1 MADYDVVIVGGGA
14 AGLSAALMLARA
26 RRKVVVID
34 SEAPRNRPAAHMH
47 GYLSRD
53 GFPPAELLAAG
64 RAEVRGYGGEIVV
77 GAVTELDSHGW
88 EGCSALL
95 GDGTCLKGR
104 RVIVATG
111 LCDKLPDIAGLGER
125 WGRDV
130 LHCPY
135 CHGHEVADR
144 PLGVLGRSRG
154 SVHYAQVVRQWSDDV
169 MFFVPEGT
177 LSQAERSQL
186 AARDVAV
193 VEDRVTHIVVQDDR
207 LRGVAL
213 ADGRVFEREAV
224 FLRPHL
230 VPNNDLL
237 MKVGCEVDDHGW
249 VVSDRS
255 GRTSVPALWVAGNVV
270 NPRAQ
275 VINAASEGSRA
286 GMAVNAD
293 LVDEE
298 VRAAVRAHRG
308 RGESATG

>member
-1 MADYDVVIVGGGA
+1 MADYDVLIVGGGA
-14 AGLSAALMLARA
+14 AGLSAALVLARA
-26 RRKVVVID
+26 RRKVVVVD
-34 SEAPRNRPAAHMH
+34 SRSPRNRPAEHMH

-53 GFPPAELLAAG
+53 GFPPAELLATG
-64 RAEVRGYGGEIVV
+64 RAEVRGYGGEIIDGTV
-77 GAVTELDSHGW
+77 AELESHGW
-88 EGCSALL
+88 EGCSVSLA
-95 GDGTCLKGR
+95 GGKRIDAR

-111 LCDKLPDIAGLGER
+111 LCDKLPDIAGLIDR

-144 PLGVLGRSRG
+144 PLGVLGRSRDT
-154 SVHYAQVVRQWSDDV
+154 VHYAQVVRQWTDDL
-169 MFFVPEGT
+169 MFFVPQGT

-193 VEDRVTHIVVQDDR
+193 VEDTVTGIVVEDDR
-207 LRGVAL
+207 LHGVAVS
-213 ADGRVFEREAV
+213 DGRVFEREAV

-237 MKVGCEVDDHGW
+237 RGVGCELDDHGW

-255 GRTSVPALWVAGNVV
+255 GRTSVPTIWVAGNVV

-286 GMAVNAD
+286 GMAINAD

-298 VRAAVRAHRG
+298 VRAAVRAHRAH
-308 RGESATG
+308 GEGATG